1 MVGVGDAGL
10 RRGRRADGREGGET
24 AGRGD
29 SADPSGGKRSTLGFL
44 LRRSGP
50 RPNDGRMKPLWRT
63 VGWMLGSSLVLP
75 VLPAAESGGPA
86 SYHVYFGTY
95 SKPNSRGIYRATLDA
110 ATGKLGP
117 AEVAAEA
124 KDPAF
129 LAVHPNGRY
138 VYAIMESS
146 DPAKTPGRGV
156 MAYAVEPKTGKLT
169 LLNEQSAGGPG
180 PCHLEVD
187 RTGRTVLVANYSG
200 GSVAALPI
208 GADGKLGPAK
218 TVLAHAGSSVHPTR
232 QRRPHAH
239 AINVAPDN
247 RFALVPDLGT
257 DKVMVYRLDAAGG
270 TLAPHAPAF
279 AALPPGSGPRH
290 LAFGPDGK
298 FVYVINELVCT
309 IAAFRY
315 DATVMPTGRHLPG
328 LRRHVRT
335 AAGGMIVCDARLMAG
350 PPRIP
355 AGRPRTL
362 SLAPLVARTPR
373 ALRDRAGDGVAA
385 CRERPM
391 APGQATRPAAG
402 PATRPATRPA
412 VGGRDGTAG

>member
-1 MVGVGDAGL
+1 
-10 RRGRRADGREGGET
+10 
-24 AGRGD
+24 
-29 SADPSGGKRSTLGFL
+29 
-44 LRRSGP
+44 
-50 RPNDGRMKPLWRT
+50 
-63 VGWMLGSSLVLP
+63 MLGSSLVLP
-75 VLPAAESGGPA
+75 ALPAAESGGAA

-95 SKPNSRGIYRATLDA
+95 SKPNSRGIYRAALDS

-124 KDPAF
+124 RDPAF

-156 MAYAVEPKTGKLT
+156 MAYAVEPKTGALT

-208 GADGKLGPAK
+208 GADGKLGAAK

-232 QRRPHAH
+232 QQRPHAH

-247 RFALVPDLGT
+247 RFALVPDLGI
-257 DKVMVYRLDAAGG
+257 DKVMVYRLDAAQS

-279 AALPPGSGPRH
+279 VALPPGSGPRH
-290 LAFGPDGK
+290 LAFRPDGK
-298 FVYVINELVCT
+298 FVYVINELLCT
-309 IAAFRY
+309 MAVFRY
-315 DATVMPTGRHLPG
+315 EAAAGTLAPVQTVSTLPAGETVRPGFSTAEVVTHPSGKFLYGSNRGHDSIAVFAVNPDNGFLDSIQHVPTGGKTPRHFAVDPTGRWL
-328 LRRHVRT
+328 LAENQNSDTVT
-335 AAGGMIVCDARLMAG
+335 VFAIDART
-350 PPRIP
+350 
-355 AGRPRTL
+355 GRLTPTGQ
-362 SLAPLVARTPR
+362 SLAVPSPVCAVFVPR
-373 ALRDRAGDGVAA
+373 
-385 CRERPM
+385 P
-391 APGQATRPAAG
+391 
-402 PATRPATRPA
+402 
-412 VGGRDGTAG
+412 